1 MGGLPGEVVIGVMLQ
16 TLSLPMVALGA
27 GALPMTVSAG
37 PRARVSPEG
46 RTQLLAYTRSRH
58 QTFPAPLRAALGRF
72 SGRSPGHDILTIN
85 SYASE
90 KALREQQEDYCYL
103 ARSNKQRHWPFLT
116 WGQVQER
123 QSFLILA

>member
-1 MGGLPGEVVIGVMLQ
+1 
-16 TLSLPMVALGA
+16 MVALGA

-37 PRARVSPEG
+37 PQARVSPEG

-72 SGRSPGHDILTIN
+72 SGCSPGHDILTIN

-90 KALREQQEDYCYL
+90 KALREQHEDY
-103 ARSNKQRHWPFLT
+103 R
-116 WGQVQER
+116 
-123 QSFLILA
+123 